1 MKLLKLLWA
10 FVGDDR
16 TSLCLVGMLL
26 AIAVTKFGKGDYEA
40 AVMDLVIAAVV
51 GFFAWRDIGKDRA
64 VQL

>member
-1 MKLLKLLWA
+1 
-10 FVGDDR
+10 
-16 TSLCLVGMLL
+16 MLL